1 MGFVYKDVHR
11 IEGDWM
17 DIFYGMFIGFM
28 TNNVRSENLAVSETG
43 EIFITEISRSCGD
56 SMVGKSQFVVIQ
68 WW

>member
-1 MGFVYKDVHR
+1 
-11 IEGDWM
+11 M

-68 WW
+68 W